1 MKDELQFIQAYK
13 DIDRMIDYHLHIIE
27 NCNTEIKYFERQMT
41 ATAPHDISSANM
53 DGMPHGNFSPVSLDK
68 AVDEIRHNECMIE
81 IEETEIKRLHEK
93 KKEIENIAKEFEGL
107 YLKVAVM
114 KHIEQKPLQRIAD
127 ELGYSIDYVKEISA
141 SIDKGE

>member
-1 MKDELQFIQAYK
+1 
-13 DIDRMIDYHLHIIE
+13 MIDCHLNIIE
-27 NCNTEIKYFERQMT
+27 NCNKEIKYFERQMT
-41 ATAPHDISSANM
+41 ASAPHDISSANM

-81 IEETEIKRLHEK
+81 IEEAEIKRLRTK
-93 KKEIENIAKEFEGL
+93 KKEIEDIAKEFEGL

-127 ELGYSIDYVKEISA
+127 ELGYSVGYIQNVSA
-141 SIDKGE
+141 IIDKGEI